1 MIDNV
6 GKPVGK
12 SPPPAGDASLLF
24 AARERVSSTDSAVPS
39 AWMLKQGAG
48 DLLLYLAARSVRVG
62 VIAGPR
68 TTPSEFERFVQQ
80 LRQQA
85 VVVGAAISPAAMSV
99 EGMEA
104 SIAQA
109 GDELGGAGA
118 GSGVLVVGSSD
129 PILRAA
135 TAAKMFTAR
144 YHPPNTQRQGV
155 IQTFVVRDIDEVGAD
170 FRDSFCVE

>member
-6 GKPVGK
+6 GK
-12 SPPPAGDASLLF
+12 SPQPAGDASLLF
-24 AARERVSSTDSAVPS
+24 AARERVSSADCAIPS

-62 VIAGPR
+62 VIAGPS
-68 TTPSEFERFVQQ
+68 TTPAEFESFVRQ

-85 VVVGAAISPAAMSV
+85 VVVRAAISPAAMDV

-104 SIAQA
+104 SIAKA
-109 GDELGGAGA
+109 GSELGGGGGGGA
-118 GSGVLVVGSSD
+118 GSEVLVVGSSD

-135 TAAKMFTAR
+135 SAAKMFTAR
-144 YHPPNTQRQGV
+144 YHPPNSQRQGV

-170 FRDSFCVE
+170 SRGAIFT